1 LTILLLGLIF
11 GIDKQL
17 IQFHIETYNNKV
29 NGINKTLKKENKSMK
44 QIDSMEIAKEF
55 QIIYS
60 THTPFIMVR
69 FIESF
74 KFILDKDKFDFTWG
88 VGSSVSGKTD
98 EDKNALLLY
107 KHINLNDSFNKL
119 RNGST
124 TQIFKD
130 FYKEGKDYVEGRYEC
145 FLLKK
150 ASGTVDFFHPLSAIF
165 PFPLFMNVDTK
176 RKNQY
181 SNDNLYELNK
191 CLTLESEVIR
201 FQQYVISIRYKS
213 KYV

>member
-1 LTILLLGLIF
+1 MTILLLGLIF

-29 NGINKTLKKENKSMK
+29 NGINIDVMKKNKIMLDK
-44 QIDSMEIAKEF
+44 DKIVTEF
-55 QIIYS
+55 QKYFYL
-60 THTPFIMVR
+60 HTPFIMVR
-69 FIESF
+69 FIQQF
-74 KFILDKDKFDFTWG
+74 NFFIDKDKFDFTWG
-88 VGSSVSGKTD
+88 IGSSVSGKTD
-98 EDKNALLLY
+98 QDKSALLWY
-107 KHINLNDSFNKL
+107 KQMNLNESFEDL
-119 RNGST
+119 RKGPTNE
-124 TQIFKD
+124 IFKD
-130 FYKEGKDYVEGRYEC
+130 FYKNGGKDYKEGKYEC
-145 FLLKK
+145 FLLEK
-150 ASGTVDFFHPLSAIF
+150 ARGTVDFFHPLSAIF

-191 CLTLESEVIR
+191 CLRLESEVIR